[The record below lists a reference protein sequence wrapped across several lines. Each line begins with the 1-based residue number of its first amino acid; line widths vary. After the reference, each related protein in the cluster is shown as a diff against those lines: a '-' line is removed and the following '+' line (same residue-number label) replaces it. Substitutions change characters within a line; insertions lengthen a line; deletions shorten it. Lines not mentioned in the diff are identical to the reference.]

1 MFFPE
6 KLGKGKNG
14 QPEPCNGIFWS
25 VSHKKEYAAGLV
37 SKSAAGIDL
46 EKIKDISVSL
56 FNRIVRKKEKQCF
69 REDDSNIIFFRCFTA
84 KEAVL
89 KAVGVGLVGL
99 SHINVIKVE
108 NAENILLR
116 YKNIEYQVEHVF
128 FDKHIASVVKGACS
142 DDNQNNYQGNYQ
154 DDYQDDYKVEWY
166 ID

>member
-1 MFFPE
+1 ME
-6 KLGKGKNG
+6 KDERG
-14 QPEPCNGIFWS
+14 QPQPCNGVFWS

-37 SKSAAGIDL
+37 SKSDAGIDL
-46 EKIKDISVSL
+46 EKIKDVSVPL
-56 FNRIVRKKEKQCF
+56 FKRIVGEREKQCF
-69 REDDSNIIFFRCFTA
+69 KENDCNIIFFRCFTA

-128 FDKHIASVVKGACS
+128 FDKHIASVVK
-142 DDNQNNYQGNYQ
+142 DN
-154 DDYQDDYKVEWY
+154 YKVNWQ